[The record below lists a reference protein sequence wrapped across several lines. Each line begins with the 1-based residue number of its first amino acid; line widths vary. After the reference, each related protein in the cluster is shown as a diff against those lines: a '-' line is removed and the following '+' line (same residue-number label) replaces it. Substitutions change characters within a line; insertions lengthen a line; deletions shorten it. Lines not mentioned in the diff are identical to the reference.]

1 MRAALYDRFGGPDVL
16 RIGEAS
22 EPRGAVVEVVA
33 AALNPKDVLMRKG
46 KFSFF
51 VRGAFPRS
59 CGYDFAG
66 TLAGRDVF
74 GMVNGML
81 GRTCAERVAVEPDEH
96 FDKPAALDF
105 AEAASLPLAGQ
116 TALQA
121 LRDDGGLRRDQHAVV
136 NGASG
141 GVGTLAIQIAKALGA
156 RVTTISSQKN
166 VELCTSLGADRALA
180 YDEGDPIAEL
190 ADVDV
195 FFDVGSHLCLV
206 PARGP
211 SYVLRWPDGE
221 PWRGV
226 CGEDGHLDAP
236 APELRA
242 ATPPFDPTILAHV
255 GLRRDPSGVTLLES
269 STGRRVCV
277 GRSDTLTCAD
287 LPYTDSLL
295 LSTDIDD
302 MQLAQQ
308 AGTGWLALRQHVGD
322 GGAEANVGAER
333 LLVFELRGGE
343 LRFHGA
349 IVLGRHTS
357 ERLEHDPPSRS
368 IWRTDQIRHADVTLR
383 GSGCLTVGPQTAVS
397 RITDRFRRGWSRER
411 TRRTQPRAGDRLAG
425 DEPLDLY
432 VDGPLDVSGHW
443 VPRAEGGF
451 ARASICN

>member
-195 FFDVGSHLCLV
+195 FFDVFGN
-206 PARGP
+206 RT
-211 SYVLRWPDGE
+211 
-221 PWRGV
+221 
-226 CGEDGHLDAP
+226 LDAVRP
-236 APELRA
+236 CLSKRA
-242 ATPPFDPTILAHV
+242 TLVSTIPSPRVVLDV
-255 GLRRDPSGVTLLES
+255 GRTVLSKQRTKLVVVRSRRRDLETLAGWADD
-269 STGRRVCV
+269 GRLRPVLDQRYAL
-277 GRSDTLTCAD
+277 GSIAD
-287 LPYTDSLL
+287 
-295 LSTDIDD
+295 
-302 MQLAQQ
+302 A
-308 AGTGWLALRQHVGD
+308 H
-322 GGAEANVGAER
+322 
-333 LLVFELRGGE
+333 
-343 LRFHGA
+343 
-349 IVLGRHTS
+349 RHIETK
-357 ERLEHDPPSRS
+357 
-368 IWRTDQIRHADVTLR
+368 
-383 GSGCLTVGPQTAVS
+383 
-397 RITDRFRRGWSRER
+397 R
-411 TRRTQPRAGDRLAG
+411 TRGKVVVL
-425 DEPLDLY
+425 
-432 VDGPLDVSGHW
+432 V
-443 VPRAEGGF
+443 
-451 ARASICN
+451 ARQG